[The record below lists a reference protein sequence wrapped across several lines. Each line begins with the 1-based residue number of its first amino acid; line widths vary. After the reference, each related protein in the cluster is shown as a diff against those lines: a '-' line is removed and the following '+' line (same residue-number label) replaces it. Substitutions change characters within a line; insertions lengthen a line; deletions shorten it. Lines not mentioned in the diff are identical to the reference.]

1 MLMILWMLPIL
12 ILVAILVAILFI
24 AFVAIAISLV
34 GGISVAALVKNK
46 DVKKFLIM
54 GFCIIFLTG
63 LMILTP
69 IIAKYIGI
77 GSTVSFVISCILALI
92 ILVISIV
99 GMILSVRL
107 NNKIAKVAV
116 SVVFFFEIVG
126 TVVVFLFL
134 IAGQYMNFVD
144 FWGK

>member
-12 ILVAILVAILFI
+12 ILVTILVAILFI
-24 AFVAIAISLV
+24 AFAAIAISLV

-54 GFCIIFLTG
+54 GFCIIFFTG

-99 GMILSVRL
+99 GITLSVRL

-116 SVVFFFEIVG
+116 SVVFLFEIIG

>member
-12 ILVAILVAILFI
+12 ILVAILIAILFI
-24 AFVAIAISLV
+24 AFAAIAISLV

-54 GFCIIFLTG
+54 GFCIIFFTG

-69 IIAKYIGI
+69 ITAKYTGI
-77 GSTVSFVISCILALI
+77 GSRVGFVISCILALI

-99 GMILSVRL
+99 GMTLSVRL

-134 IAGQYMNFVD
+134 IAGQYMNFID
-144 FWGK
+144 FWG

>member
-12 ILVAILVAILFI
+12 ILVSILVAILFI
-24 AFVAIAISLV
+24 AFVAIALSLV

-69 IIAKYIGI
+69 IIAKYIEVGR
-77 GSTVSFVISCILALI
+77 TVSFVISCILDLI

-99 GMILSVRL
+99 GMTLSVRL

-116 SVVFFFEIVG
+116 SVIFFFEIVG
-126 TVVVFLFL
+126 TVVVLLFL
-134 IAGQYMNFVD
+134 IVGQYMNFID